1 MAKKKKI
8 DRFGAIVMAVQ
19 ALIFIAI
26 AVLAVMNLDSKDL
39 LVEFRYNFIKFFVGK
54 VEWYWRIFPAV
65 ASLLFTSVN
74 FYIWRLDHKTIN
86 SSVINLYLCMSLI
99 PQLILLVVTL
109 SMRVAF

>member
-1 MAKKKKI
+1 MSILYVDTYGSSAGIIQNI
-8 DRFGAIVMAVQ
+8 DKPE
-19 ALIFIAI
+19 
-26 AVLAVMNLDSKDL
+26 LDLKDL

-99 PQLILLVVTL
+99 PQVILLVVTL